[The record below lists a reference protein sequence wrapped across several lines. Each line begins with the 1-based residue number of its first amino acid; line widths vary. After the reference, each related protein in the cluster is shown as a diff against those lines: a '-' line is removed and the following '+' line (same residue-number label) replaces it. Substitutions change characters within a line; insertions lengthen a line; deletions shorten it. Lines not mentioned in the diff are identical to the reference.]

1 MTQSIF
7 VWRGFKFFTNKRPFS
22 SQLGDTEFLYLN
34 RCYGIISCANV
45 FIGENCFQDERYGP
59 WTSCLLKT
67 YTKIVINLTKFYSKM
82 KAWLKQIKEIM
93 LETFYVDQK
102 LFWGEK
108 IYMSGKFL
116 KQLIHMFLLLIL
128 LMKGFYNTC
137 KKKINFKIWK

>member
-1 MTQSIF
+1 
-7 VWRGFKFFTNKRPFS
+7 
-22 SQLGDTEFLYLN
+22 
-34 RCYGIISCANV
+34 
-45 FIGENCFQDERYGP
+45 
-59 WTSCLLKT
+59 
-67 YTKIVINLTKFYSKM
+67 M

-128 LMKGFYNTC
+128 LMRGFYNTC
-137 KKKINFKIWK
+137 KSNQFQDMKINRSLFLRKPLRDIIFICLFLFVDELSLLLAKKYVLTNNMEVLTNNK

>member
-7 VWRGFKFFTNKRPFS
+7 VWRGFKFFTNKGPFS

-45 FIGENCFQDERYGP
+45 FIGENCFQGERYGP

-82 KAWLKQIKEIM
+82 KTWLKQIKEIM

-116 KQLIHMFLLLIL
+116 KQWS
-128 LMKGFYNTC
+128 TC
-137 KKKINFKIWK
+137 SYCWYCWWKDFTTLVKEINFKIWK